1 MYFNF
6 GGNEHNQTT
15 NQNTVSLRSRRTH
28 ADPVAEALLARG
40 EDNRHLVEPKNRG
53 ERQTGLVGG
62 IAMPHLWSASRRA
75 QRGSREA
82 AWGGAQWEQG
92 GRGDAV
98 LEAVERAAAEEAVE
112 AGPSG

>member
-1 MYFNF
+1 
-6 GGNEHNQTT
+6 
-15 NQNTVSLRSRRTH
+15 LRRT
-28 ADPVAEALLARG
+28 ADG
-40 EDNRHLVEPKNRG
+40 
-53 ERQTGLVGG
+53 TGGRD
-62 IAMPHLWSASRRA
+62 SDASPLESFLPACAAACEGA

-112 AGPSG
+112 VGPSG